1 MKIKNTMVLLFSSA
15 VLGSTLMMTNPQI
28 SPVIHADQAVSTVAN
43 TTLPDGHYVVPVRYQ
58 KENTNEPSTMTQ
70 FMGTQVTIDIVN
82 GQAKLTIPAKNK
94 TTADMLKKST
104 VSGQTAVRQG
114 NNFVVT
120 GIPANSLSKVIKG
133 HVDVDLP
140 GVIKESQP
148 VDIQLTLPK
157 PPAQKPAPDQNK
169 SAEDAAKKQS
179 EAEQRAA
186 DAKAK
191 SEAEKKAADAKAK
204 SEAEKQAADAKAKSE
219 AEKKAADA
227 KAKSESTKKQ
237 NSKKQSS
244 KKSTSQKKQ
253 SSKKNTSKKST
264 SNKSQSKKTSSK
276 KSTSKKV
283 KEVTYTARYVKR
295 GTSTTS
301 TMNQYMAK
309 SVTMYQI
316 DGNQYVIL
324 HAVGPQQ
331 AKMITKKTTL
341 EGAPVYKQI
350 GNDFYFNL
358 GKRNL
363 QAKKQNRLNGQVD
376 VNLPGV
382 IKESQPFSVIL
393 GGRHEKNN
401 VRQTNLPTGKAKA
414 ASNNGR
420 ATSSASVAQ
429 SATTPMTTPTAAVAV
444 TNGGVS
450 TAKDSYYNYA
460 AQYLKQ
466 GTSQSSVMQ
475 NYMLNAAHVEI
486 NGSMAKVT
494 IFAKDA
500 KSAQMITNL
509 RLGGQTAHRSGN
521 GFTFTIAKS
530 ALSSIITGHVDVS
543 IPGVF
548 SESQPFSLRLTPGFS
563 GAPAGGSASNDA
575 SADPMSAAFS
585 GGNANMMS
593 AMMNSNAPAA
603 SLMTNQAGNNKN
615 NNNNNHSKQNNGSK
629 QANNADNI
637 QDADP
642 AAQAANKQKSDMNNT
657 FLSIGGIISAVLGY
671 IGTTLGWALFKG

>member
-15 VLGSTLMMTNPQI
+15 VLGSTLMVTNPQVN
-28 SPVIHADQAVSTVAN
+28 PVIHADQAVSTVAN

-58 KENTNEPSTMTQ
+58 KENTNEQSTMTQ
-70 FMGTQVTIDIVN
+70 YMGTQVTIDIVN

-94 TTADMLKKST
+94 TTADMLKKFT
-104 VSGQTAVRQG
+104 VSDKTAVRQG

-120 GIPANSLSKVIKG
+120 DIPANGLSKVIKG
-133 HVDVDLP
+133 HVDVELP

-148 VDIQLTLPK
+148 VDIQLTLP
-157 PPAQKPAPDQNK
+157 KPAPDQNK

-191 SEAEKKAADAKAK
+191 SEAEQKAADAKAK
-204 SEAEKQAADAKAKSE
+204 SEAEKQAADAKAKAES
-219 AEKKAADA
+219 EKKAADA

-264 SNKSQSKKTSSK
+264 SNKSQSKKTNSK
-276 KSTSKKV
+276 KSTSNKV
-283 KEVTYTARYVKR
+283 KEVTYTARYVKS

-301 TMNQYMAK
+301 TMNQYMKPSA
-309 SVTMYQI
+309 TMYQRNG
-316 DGNQYVIL
+316 DQYVIL
-324 HAVGPQQ
+324 HAAGPQQ
-331 AKMITKKTTL
+331 NKMIQNMTL
-341 EGAPVYKQI
+341 EGKATTERR

-363 QAKKQNRLNGQVD
+363 QTKKQVTLNGRVH
-376 VNLPGV
+376 VELPG
-382 IKESQPFSVIL
+382 IISEHQPFSIKL

-414 ASNNGR
+414 APNEGR
-420 ATSSASVAQ
+420 GTSSTSVAQ
-429 SATTPMTTPTAAVAV
+429 GATTPMTTPAAAVAV

-575 SADPMSAAFS
+575 SADPMNAAFS

-593 AMMNSNAPAA
+593 AMMNSTAPAA

>member
-15 VLGSTLMMTNPQI
+15 VLGSTLMVTNPQVN
-28 SPVIHADQAVSTVAN
+28 PVIHADQAVSTVAN

-58 KENTNEPSTMTQ
+58 KENTNEQSTMTQ
-70 FMGTQVTIDIVN
+70 YMGTQVTIDIVN

-94 TTADMLKKST
+94 TTADMLTKFT
-104 VSGQTAVRQG
+104 VSGKTAVRQG

-133 HVDVDLP
+133 HVDVEVP

-191 SEAEKKAADAKAK
+191 SEAEQKAADAKAK
-204 SEAEKQAADAKAKSE
+204 SEAEKKAADAKAKAES
-219 AEKKAADA
+219 EKKAADA

-264 SNKSQSKKTSSK
+264 SNKSQSKKTNSK
-276 KSTSKKV
+276 KSTSNKV
-283 KEVTYTARYVKR
+283 KEVTYTARYVKS

-301 TMNQYMAK
+301 TMNQYMKPSA
-309 SVTMYQI
+309 TMYQRNG
-316 DGNQYVIL
+316 DQYVIL
-324 HAVGPQQ
+324 HAAGSQQ
-331 AKMITKKTTL
+331 AKMIKNMTL
-341 EGAPVYKQI
+341 EGTTTIERK

-363 QAKKQNRLNGQVD
+363 QTKKQVNLNGRVH
-376 VNLPGV
+376 VELPG
-382 IKESQPFSVIL
+382 IISERQPFSIKL
-393 GGRHEKNN
+393 GGQKVNYEKNN
-401 VRQTNLPTGKAKA
+401 ARQTNFPTGKAKA

-429 SATTPMTTPTAAVAV
+429 SAMTTPAAAVAV

-563 GAPAGGSASNDA
+563 GTPAGGSASNDA
-575 SADPMSAAFS
+575 SADPMSAALA

-593 AMMNSNAPAA
+593 AMMNTNAPAA
-603 SLMTNQAGNNKN
+603 NLMTNQAGNNKN
-615 NNNNNHSKQNNGSK
+615 NHSKQNNGSQ